1 MSVLYLI
8 QFFFMFLGSNNP
20 EIGPIYKFE
29 NEDTIDGLPL
39 VSKSILFFDLNL

>member
-1 MSVLYLI
+1 
-8 QFFFMFLGSNNP
+8 MFLGSNNP

-39 VSKSILFFDLNL
+39 VSKSILFFWFKPINSVADKDQK